1 MLDSEITTY
10 LSKYSV
16 VSIPLMSLAFNVPQ
30 KLVASRV
37 LKLINQND
45 YIQIVVVYSKNT
57 VKILPRKKTKS
68 STLYALVKDPQD
80 IRCLYWLE
88 TFEKRAIW
96 DQSTLFLPPSTIK
109 PLTQKPR
116 RTQKKLPEF
125 FSKTPTLTFERIYCL
140 EDIF

>member
-16 VSIPLMSLAFNVPQ
+16 VSIPLMSLAFKVPQ

-37 LKLINQND
+37 LKVINQND

-57 VKILPRKKTKS
+57 VKILPRKKAKS
-68 STLYALVKDPQD
+68 STLYALVKDPRD

-96 DQSTLFLPPSTIK
+96 DQSTLFSPPSAIK

-125 FSKTPTLTFERIYCL
+125 FSKTPALTSEKVDCL